1 MLKTLRM
8 LRTLRRELLKSLD
21 KGLPEFVCKRIG
33 ILERLVRLEISARPD
48 AGMRGVDEDDDV
60 VGTWQRLPKTLEV
73 VEKVVPQYAKRVTWK
88 RSRWG

>member
-21 KGLPEFVCKRIG
+21 EGLPEFVCKRIG
-33 ILERLVRLEISARPD
+33 ILERLVRLELSARPD

-60 VGTWQRLPKTLEV
+60 VGTWQCVPEALEF
-73 VEKVVPQYAKRVTWK
+73 VEKVVPQGPKSVNWK
-88 RSRWG
+88 RPRCG